1 MAGYLAFKYSL
12 ALKIYRCWL
21 DQNGGVLLLATL
33 EGQKETAC
41 SECKTART
49 LGWGWGEHG
58 AQLWEDTITSLLYSQ
73 SDDPV

>member
-1 MAGYLAFKYSL
+1 MPGHLAVKETL
-12 ALKIYRCWL
+12 ALKRYRRWL

-33 EGQKETAC
+33 EDQMETAC

-49 LGWGWGEHG
+49 LGWGEKHH
-58 AQLWEDTITSLLYSQ
+58 AKHWEDTVTSLVYSQ